1 MIKIVLYSENSEN
14 TKKIKDLLKSRKDLK
29 IDLGKYRGSRDNSL
43 DPANT
48 DLVLFDITGL
58 FKDDSIIKN
67 GLKQINGLFSSSKTG
82 RILILEPEQ
91 KGSLLEDLLF
101 ANDFVFLSN
110 MKKELLARIDF
121 LLYKMNLL
129 VPADSLVV
137 GKMALNMEKYEL
149 VVDGRIIVLTFKEFE
164 MLKLLMQNRDKVFTR
179 INLLSTVWGYDYYGG
194 SRTVDVHMRR
204 LRAKIPPPYNNMLK
218 TIRNVGYMFSPE
230 G

>member
-14 TKKIKDLLKSRKDLK
+14 IEKIRDLLEDRKDLK
-29 IDLGKYRGSRDNSL
+29 LGLGKYRGNKGDSQ
-43 DPANT
+43 DPLKT
-48 DLVLFDITGL
+48 DLVLFDLTGF

-67 GLKQINGLFSSSKTG
+67 ELKAINELYRRSKAG
-82 RILILEPEQ
+82 RILILEPGQ

-101 ANDFVFLSN
+101 ANDFVFLPN
-110 MKKELLARIDF
+110 MKKELLTRIDF

-129 VPADSLVV
+129 IPADSLAV
-137 GKMALNMEKYEL
+137 GKMVLNMEKYEL
-149 VVDGRIIVLTFKEFE
+149 LVDGRVIVLTFKEFE
-164 MLKLLMQNRDKVFTR
+164 MLKLLMQNMDKVFTR

>member
-1 MIKIVLYSENSEN
+1 MIKVVLYSENNDNIKKISGFLDKRN
-14 TKKIKDLLKSRKDLK
+14 DFNLVTKKYKNQYEDTF
-29 IDLGKYRGSRDNSL
+29 
-43 DPANT
+43 DPSNI
-48 DLVLFDITGL
+48 DLVLFDLSGL
-58 FKDDSIIKN
+58 LLNKADINADIKR
-67 GLKQINGLFSSSKTG
+67 INGNFESSSAG
-82 RILILEPEQ
+82 RILILEPGQ
-91 KGSLLEDLLF
+91 QDCLFDDFLF
-101 ANDFVFLSN
+101 ANDYLFIKNLEE
-110 MKKELLARIDF
+110 ELVPRINF
-121 LLYKMNLL
+121 LLYKMKLV

-137 GKMALNMEKYEL
+137 GDMVLNFEKYEL
-149 VVDGRIIVLTFKEFE
+149 VVNKKVIVLTYKEFE